1 MAVINRISTF
11 SVFNN
16 TLNNVNTTQANLF
29 DLQEQISSGLKTD
42 EFSGL
47 QGQVEQFTFLE
58 ASVKKAKA
66 YQENNAQNV
75 ARLRTA
81 NISLEQIIDV
91 ADEIEDLIVLRRN
104 PGIEDDIAF
113 EQQMRSKLD
122 TIAAE
127 LNSQFE
133 GQYIFGGTRTNVPPV
148 ITEPTIPGPNSLG
161 QPDAGYYQGS
171 TEDITL
177 RASDSVT
184 IQGNIRA
191 DNIAFQ
197 NLFGAAFQALSGDAA
212 DQDVLLADAT
222 DQIQTAIQDLIALK
236 ANNDANLI
244 ALEDIN
250 RRHKSLQLY
259 WQGVTENLAKTDV
272 VAASTQVAVDE
283 AVLQASFQ
291 SFSSINALR
300 LSDFLR

>member
-16 TLNNVNTTQANLF
+16 TLQDVNRTQANLF

-58 ASVKKAKA
+58 SSVKQAKA
-66 YQENNAQNV
+66 YQEYNSVNIS
-75 ARLRTA
+75 RLRTVD
-81 NISLEQIIDV
+81 ISLDQIIET

-104 PGIEDDIAF
+104 AGIEDDIAF

-133 GQYIFGGTRTNVPPV
+133 GRYVFGGTRTNVPPV
-148 ITEPTIPGPNSLG
+148 ITEPAIPGPNKIG

-171 TEDITL
+171 TENITL
-177 RASDSVT
+177 RASDSVE
-184 IQGNIRA
+184 IEGNIRA

-197 NLFGAAFQALSGDAA
+197 NLFGAAFQALAGDAA
-212 DQDVLLADAT
+212 DKDTLLADAT
-222 DQIQTAIQDLIALK
+222 DQIQTAIQDLIALQ
-236 ANNDANLI
+236 ADNNSNII

-259 WQGVTENLAKTDV
+259 WQGVTENIAKTDV